1 MAIFWD
7 AVVNFLLLAFVHA
20 DAKTSHPVPTYFKR
34 IHKNGSLVDVNNPQ
48 NRLHFGKPILEHFS
62 SGTTLI
68 VTPSYVEN
76 GATVNVSWDGIPK
89 ASYTDFIA
97 LYCPKDEISSEYLD
111 YFYVTESST
120 YASGYG
126 WYTVAVYNMRTT
138 CEFRYYQESYI
149 HVATSNE
156 LKFKGGIYAPLQGHI
171 ALTGDP
177 TQMRVMWVSGTGK
190 GLHFFCLRSRN
201 INR

>member
-1 MAIFWD
+1 MAIVWG
-7 AVVNFLLLAFVHA
+7 AVVYFLLIAFLHA

-34 IHKNGSLVDVNNPQ
+34 IHKNGSIVDVNDPQ
-48 NRLHFGKPILEHFS
+48 NRLRFGKQIREHLS
-62 SGTTLI
+62 SGANLI
-68 VTPSYVEN
+68 VTPSYVTN
-76 GATVNVSWDGIPK
+76 GATVNVSWNGIPK
-89 ASYTDFIA
+89 ANYTDFIA

-111 YFYVTESST
+111 YFYVTQSST

-126 WYTVAVYNMRTT
+126 WYTVVVYNMRTT

-156 LKFKGGIYAPLQGHI
+156 LKFKGGIYVPLQGHI

-190 GLHFFCLRSRN
+190 VLFFISGVKTN
-201 INR
+201 G